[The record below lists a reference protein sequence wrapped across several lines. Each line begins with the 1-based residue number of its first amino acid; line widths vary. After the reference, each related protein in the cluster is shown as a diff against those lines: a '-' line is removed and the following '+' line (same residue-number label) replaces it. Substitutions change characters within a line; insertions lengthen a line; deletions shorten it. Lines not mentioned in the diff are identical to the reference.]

1 MLFIEHDMDVV
12 FRFASRVIV
21 MVGGQILVEGTP
33 SQIASDQRVQ
43 EIYLGGGRR
52 G

>member
-1 MLFIEHDMDVV
+1 VARL
-12 FRFASRVIV
+12 ASRVIV
-21 MVGGQILVEGTP
+21 MVGGPILVEGTP
-33 SQIASDQRVQ
+33 PEIASDRRVQ